1 MVEVKAISVQFD
13 ASLARVTLNPPQKN
27 EIRRGNKHKGEC
39 NCLYLY
45 EEIPV

>member
-13 ASLARVTLNPPQKN
+13 ASLARVTLNPPKN
-27 EIRRGNKHKGEC
+27 EIRHGNKHKGEC

-45 EEIPV
+45 EEILV